1 MRRWMIA
8 GNWKMHNNKSE
19 AVLLAKAI
27 KEGTQG
33 ISGGDVVLAP
43 PFTALQSVY
52 ETIVDSHVLL
62 AAQNMYYEDKGAFT
76 GEISP
81 SMLKDIG
88 CTYVI
93 IGHSERRKYFHETDE
108 AVNQKVKKSLATGIK
123 PIVCV
128 GETEDERNKGVTEF
142 VVGVQV
148 KKALYGI
155 DNINEIVIAYEPVW
169 AIGTGKNATPAEAEE
184 VHRFIRNIIGD
195 IYGEVC
201 NNTRVL
207 YGGSVTSDN
216 IGELINMEDI
226 DGALVGGASLKS
238 EGFIGIIKK
247 ASEKKIMLTVIA
259 IIHIVI
265 SIALIMIVL
274 LQTGRG
280 SEIGAAFG
288 SGSSQTLFGSSGSS
302 GFMTKLTTIAVVV
315 FMLTSLVLAYLYSH
329 KEYSLK
335 GISQKEVPVKTEEKL
350 PAQQGNQ

>member
-201 NNTRVL
+201 NNTKVL

-247 ASEKKIMLTVIA
+247 ASEKK
-259 IIHIVI
+259 
-265 SIALIMIVL
+265 
-274 LQTGRG
+274 
-280 SEIGAAFG
+280 
-288 SGSSQTLFGSSGSS
+288 
-302 GFMTKLTTIAVVV
+302 
-315 FMLTSLVLAYLYSH
+315 
-329 KEYSLK
+329 
-335 GISQKEVPVKTEEKL
+335 
-350 PAQQGNQ
+350 